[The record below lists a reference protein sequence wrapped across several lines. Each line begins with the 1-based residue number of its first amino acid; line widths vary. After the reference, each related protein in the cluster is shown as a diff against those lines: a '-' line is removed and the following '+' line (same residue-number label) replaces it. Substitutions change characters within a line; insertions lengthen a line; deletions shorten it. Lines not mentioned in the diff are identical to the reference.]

1 MKHISQN
8 AAASSPSSI
17 SAISA
22 AILSLSSE
30 SHVRHSC
37 MIMRAGVEM
46 RDLVVEKYIQMHGYQ
61 GNGLD

>member
-1 MKHISQN
+1 
-8 AAASSPSSI
+8 
-17 SAISA
+17 
-22 AILSLSSE
+22 
-30 SHVRHSC
+30 